1 MGTQHPDNASM
12 PFFSESSVLEGDA
25 EVKEAYYSF
34 SHLGCTEQMWDAE
47 GKEVDD
53 YVVRKLLSR
62 HEEFFQKNVLGR
74 DVFLT
79 LRVPNPS
86 VEHEEAK
93 VLLETLESI
102 PRSFDVARGF
112 GNNGSGPA
120 SPCAPVFEIILP
132 MTSSAAELNRIYH
145 YYRDFVAGK
154 EGRPLFD
161 TTVGEW
167 IGKFEPKQINVIPLF
182 ETKDQ
187 MLSSA
192 AIVEDYMKGKDL
204 DYLRV
209 FLARS
214 DPALNYG
221 SLAAVMVN
229 KVAVQRLHDLEL
241 RLGIPILPIIGV
253 GSCPFRG
260 NLRPDNTNC
269 LRGYPSVQTFTIQ
282 SAFKYDYD
290 EGMVRKAIGEINEA
304 QRGRP
309 APVDET
315 ACLELAERTSSA
327 YKSQI
332 SVLAPIVNQIA
343 SYVPQRRKR
352 KLHIGLF
359 GYSRKVQGMDGISL
373 PRAISFCGALYSV
386 GFPPELLGLNA
397 LSGKDFDAMS
407 ETYKNFQSDL
417 ADALRY
423 YSEDCAL
430 VLPRTVLSQL
440 KPAIERFTSEL
451 DVNRSEEHAA
461 IVKKI
466 IEAYGRNRSR
476 ELQELIVD
484 AARIRKFLG

>member
-1 MGTQHPDNASM
+1 
-12 PFFSESSVLEGDA
+12 
-25 EVKEAYYSF
+25 
-34 SHLGCTEQMWDAE
+34 
-47 GKEVDD
+47 
-53 YVVRKLLSR
+53 
-62 HEEFFQKNVLGR
+62 
-74 DVFLT
+74 
-79 LRVPNPS
+79 
-86 VEHEEAK
+86 
-93 VLLETLESI
+93 
-102 PRSFDVARGF
+102 
-112 GNNGSGPA
+112 
-120 SPCAPVFEIILP
+120 
-132 MTSSAAELNRIYH
+132 
-145 YYRDFVAGK
+145 
-154 EGRPLFD
+154 
-161 TTVGEW
+161 
-167 IGKFEPKQINVIPLF
+167 
-182 ETKDQ
+182 
-187 MLSSA
+187 
-192 AIVEDYMKGKDL
+192 VEDG
-204 DYLRV
+204 
-209 FLARS
+209 
-214 DPALNYG
+214 
-221 SLAAVMVN
+221 
-229 KVAVQRLHDLEL
+229 
-241 RLGIPILPIIGV
+241 
-253 GSCPFRG
+253 RG
-260 NLRPDNTNC
+260 
-269 LRGYPSVQTFTIQ
+269 GYDVQTFTIQ

-373 PRAISFCGALYSV
+373 PRAIAFCSALYSI

-461 IVKKI
+461 SVKKV